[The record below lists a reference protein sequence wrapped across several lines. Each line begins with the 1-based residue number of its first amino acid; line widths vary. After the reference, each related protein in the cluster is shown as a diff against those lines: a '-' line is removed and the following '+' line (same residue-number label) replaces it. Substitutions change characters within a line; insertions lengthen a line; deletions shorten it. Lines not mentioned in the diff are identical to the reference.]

1 MTPELQAKS
10 RAMSANRSAE
20 EASGRIV
27 ADRLA
32 GDFDGRSRGPSRI
45 QTGAAPQRWHVRML
59 SGDSKS
65 VQGLRVV
72 RARIAGDLGDT
83 GRVDLRAKVRN
94 LGRLPISSIGW
105 GRLLSASAFALS
117 DVREHTAAPTNLRPK
132 KSLPNL
138 EPSTHGAKR

>member
-1 MTPELQAKS
+1 
-10 RAMSANRSAE
+10 
-20 EASGRIV
+20 
-27 ADRLA
+27 
-32 GDFDGRSRGPSRI
+32 
-45 QTGAAPQRWHVRML
+45 
-59 SGDSKS
+59 
-65 VQGLRVV
+65 V

-132 KSLPNL
+132 KVLAQL
-138 EPSTHGAKR
+138 GAVHTRGQAVADPDLAERLLMIAGRDLAGVNQRMEGLAISAGLFCS